1 MIIKM
6 NYRKIVSIAR
16 MFALFL
22 LYPSQVLSQ
31 ENFSGYITNH
41 LTNEP
46 VQGATIE
53 VDNTFYKTTTDG
65 KGYFSMQGVLSGTV
79 NVTITHIAFNI
90 LKTEI
95 HAGKE
100 NKLVVVPKTYLTEEV
115 NITATRTQNN
125 TGASFTLLDKAE
137 IEKNNTGQ
145 DIPFLLNLTPSVV
158 STSDA
163 GTGIGYTGLRI
174 RGSDATRLNV
184 TINGIPVNDAESHQV
199 YWVDLPDLASSVQD
213 IHVQRGIG
221 NSTNGAGAFGGSINI
236 QTGKLRQDAFGEI
249 SSSAGSFNTFK
260 NTISFGSGIISD
272 VFAIDGRLS
281 KIVSDGYIDRANSD
295 LQSYYLSGG
304 YYGKKN
310 SIRAVV
316 FSGKEKTYQAWY
328 GVPEDS
334 LKTNRTYNPA
344 GEYYTPEGNVEY
356 YENQTDNYKQD
367 NYQLLYSQV
376 LNKSLTGNFALHYT
390 KGEGYYEEYK
400 ADDSFQDYGLPPVD
414 IGDSTITNA
423 DIIRQRWLSNDFYG
437 FTFSLEYENK
447 DLNIKA
453 GGAGNA
459 YKGDHYGEII
469 AAEIMNIQDYP
480 YRYYFDAS
488 EKNELNLFVKTT
500 YRFDKVITAWIDL
513 QNRMLNYTFEGLNEN
528 YSTAQQEENLN
539 FFNPKAGLNFDLRNN
554 LAFYFFAGIGQKEPV
569 RDDYVNSIPSKRP
582 EPEYMTDFETGG
594 SYNSR
599 SFSVTANLFY
609 MNYRDQLILNGKIND
624 VGEYVRENVKDSY
637 RAGIEMEAAYIFSNT
652 INIKAGVSLSKNRI
666 KSYNEY
672 VDDYDGGP
680 QLINTYSNTVISFSP
695 EVTSTMLLHVNPI
708 KNFSFDL
715 TGKYTGK
722 QYLDNTK
729 NENRKLDP
737 YFTSDLR
744 LNYNILL
751 KKIRV
756 FELSFSVLNLPDT
769 KYSSNGYSYSGYSGG
784 LRYDYNYYFPQAGRY
799 WMAGVRIGI

>member
-260 NTISFGSGIISD
+260 NTISLGSGIISD